1 MARAR
6 TTEFGR
12 TLIIANP
19 QAQAGNGAA
28 AAERLQ
34 RFLSLY
40 LHSASEKSAMSRVDG
55 PAAQASCPGA
65 GSPVAAHP
73 GAALS
78 DAAHLSAGQPDVAP
92 PAASRPHCDPS
103 FTLTFTERPGHAV
116 ELAAEARGFDTVC
129 ALGGDGVIH
138 EVVNGLMRI
147 PRAER
152 PALALVPIGS
162 GNDYART
169 LGYAN
174 WEGRDFSF
182 LLALERAEV
191 DVGRVTHEGGVAY
204 FAETCAF
211 GLDAAIGLGVE
222 ELKPAVP
229 VTGAALYAA
238 SGLKAFGRDYRMYP
252 ATVAFD
258 DEPAQRLLPLM
269 FAMQIGPTYGSGFR
283 VCPDAD
289 PADGLL
295 DVCYAEGP
303 FPRAAALA
311 VFLAVKG
318 GHHTGIKRMRLR
330 RARRVALALEGA
342 YPVQVDGERLS
353 ARSMVVE
360 VLPRALTVLR
370 PRR

>member
-1 MARAR
+1 MARTR

-40 LHSASEKSAMSRVDG
+40 LHGADEKPGDPHTGG
-55 PAAQASCPGA
+55 PAVQGLRPGA
-65 GSPVAAHP
+65 EVPGSSR
-73 GAALS
+73 S
-78 DAAHLSAGQPDVAP
+78 DAEFPDAARSAAEQPDAT
-92 PAASRPHCDPS
+92 PAAATRSHRDPS

-116 ELAAEARGFDTVC
+116 DLAAEARGFDTVC

-191 DVGRVTHEGGVAY
+191 DVGRVMHEGGVAY

-258 DEPAQRLLPLM
+258 DEPVQRLSPLM

-295 DVCYAEGP
+295 DVCYAEGS

-330 RARRVALALEGA
+330 RARRVALTLEGT

-353 ARSMVVE
+353 AQSMVVD
-360 VLPRALTVLR
+360 VLPCELAVLR
-370 PRR
+370 PQR